1 MPLAAQAQQAE
12 APPPPPADVDADAD
26 AGADRDDDF
35 HGPDIVVTGGGVG
48 RLDVLAGTSV
58 VSGVELQREM
68 AGQIGD
74 VLANL
79 PGVSA
84 TGFAPG
90 ASRPVLRGFQ
100 GERVRVLTDGI
111 GAIDASNTSADHAVT
126 IDPLTADR
134 IEVLRGPA
142 SLLYGSSAI
151 GGAVNVIDRR
161 IPLRIPDEPVHVDGT
176 AATDTAS
183 DLREIGAS
191 IDAPLGREFVVHVD
205 GSWRKTNDLEVPG
218 YALSDGLR
226 AELLAEAAEHADEPE
241 EAEELI
247 EAANV
252 RGIVENSDTE
262 TWSAGAGVSWIGERA
277 TLGVSVGLYDTFYG
291 VPLRPGAGHAH
302 EEEGE
307 DHGDEDHDEDHGHEE
322 EGHDHETVDIDMR
335 QWRADLRGSLSF
347 DDGPFAEVRTRW
359 GVTNYTHTELESGET
374 GTVFDVNGIE
384 GRVEL
389 VQRGGLLGANGGGSL
404 GAQYYRRELDAVGAE
419 AFVPPNTTSQFA
431 LFTLQEL
438 DLDAVTL
445 ELAGRYEHSDQ
456 SAEGHASRN
465 FDSFSG
471 AIGVWHE
478 TASGLRFGLNGSRVE
493 RAPAGEELYADGP
506 HPATQQFEVG
516 DPFLDT
522 EKALGI
528 EGYVR
533 GAFGPA
539 TFALTGFATKFDDY
553 IYLAATGEE
562 EDDLPVFQ
570 QVQEDADYI
579 GFEAETAFPLVRLGG
594 VTIGNEISAS
604 YVRAELDDGSPVPLI
619 PPLSARYALTAQTR
633 QLEGRVEVGLFDDQD
648 RTAEYETKTD
658 GFTMVDASLAW
669 KPWRGNRNLT
679 VIAQVDNIFD
689 VDARRHSSVTKDFVP
704 MAGRNFRLSARISL

>member
-1 MPLAAQAQQAE
+1 MPMAVHAQQAD
-12 APPPPPADVDADAD
+12 ARQADAPQADPPPTGD
-26 AGADRDDDF
+26 AGADDDF
-35 HGPDIVVTGGGVG
+35 HGRDIVVTGSGVG

-58 VSGVELQREM
+58 VEGVDLQREM

-74 VLANL
+74 VLADL

-126 IDPLTADR
+126 IDPLTAER

-161 IPLRIPDEPVHVDGT
+161 IPLRIPEEPVHVDAT

-183 DLREIGAS
+183 DLRQIGGSA
-191 IDAPLGREFVVHVD
+191 DAPLGREFVVHVD
-205 GSWRKTNDLEVPG
+205 GSWRKTDNLEIPG
-218 YALSDGLR
+218 FAASDALR
-226 AELLAEAAEHADEPE
+226 AELLADAAAHADEPG

-247 EAANV
+247 EAANR

-262 TWSAGAGVSWIGERA
+262 TWSAGAGVAWIGERA
-277 TLGVSVGLYDTFYG
+277 TLGISAGLYDTFYG
-291 VPLRPGAGHAH
+291 VPLRPGAGHHHEDEGGAGPDEH
-302 EEEGE
+302 EE
-307 DHGDEDHDEDHGHEE
+307 HGHES
-322 EGHDHETVDIDMR
+322 VDIDLR

-347 DDGPFAEVRTRW
+347 DDGPFAEARTRW
-359 GVTNYTHTELESGET
+359 GVTNYTHTELENGET
-374 GTVFDVNGIE
+374 GTVFDVNGVE

-389 VQRGGLLGANGGGSL
+389 VQRGGLLGPDGGGSI
-404 GAQYYRRELDAVGAE
+404 GAQYYRRKLDATGAE
-419 AFVPPNTTSQFA
+419 AFVPPSKTSQFA
-431 LFTLQEL
+431 LFTLQEHEF
-438 DLDAVTL
+438 DAVTL
-445 ELAGRYEHSDQ
+445 ELAGRYEH
-456 SAEGHASRN
+456 AEQDADGFASRS
-465 FDSFSG
+465 FDSVSG
-471 AIGVWHE
+471 AVGIWHE
-478 TASGLRFGLNGSRVE
+478 TPAGVRFGLNASRVE

-516 DPFLDT
+516 DPTLGT

-528 EGYVR
+528 EAYVR

-539 TFALTGFATKFDDY
+539 TFSLTGFATRFDDY

-570 QVQEDADYI
+570 QMQQDADYI
-579 GFEAETAFPLVRLGG
+579 GFEAETAFPLVRLGE
-594 VTIGNEISAS
+594 VALGNEISAS
-604 YVRAELDDGSPVPLI
+604 YVRAELDDGSAVPLI
-619 PPLSARYALTAQTR
+619 PPLSARYALTAKTR
-633 QLEGRVEVGLFDDQD
+633 QLEGRVDVGLYDDQD
-648 RTAEYETKTD
+648 RIAAYETKTD
-658 GFTMVDASLAW
+658 GFTMIDASLAW

-679 VIAQVDNIFD
+679 VIGQVDNIFD

-704 MAGRNFRLSARISL
+704 MAGRNFRLSVRVSL

>member
-1 MPLAAQAQQAE
+1 MPLAVHAQQSDAQ
-12 APPPPPADVDADAD
+12 DADAPPATD
-26 AGADRDDDF
+26 AEVDDDF
-35 HGPDIVVTGGGVG
+35 HGRDIVVTGSGVG

-58 VSGVELQREM
+58 VEGIALQREM

-74 VLANL
+74 VLADL
-79 PGVSA
+79 PGVST

-161 IPLRIPDEPVHVDGT
+161 IPLRIPAEPVHVDVA

-183 DLREIGAS
+183 DLRQLGGS
-191 IDAPLGREFVVHVD
+191 VDAPIGRQFVVHVD
-205 GSWRKTNDLEVPG
+205 GSWRKTNDLEIPG
-218 YALSDGLR
+218 YAVSDALR
-226 AELLAEAAEHADEPE
+226 SELLEEAAEHADEPE

-252 RGIVENSDTE
+252 RGIVDNSDTE
-262 TWSAGAGVSWIGERA
+262 TWSAGAGVSWIGNRA

-291 VPLRPGAGHAH
+291 VPLRPGAGHHH

-307 DHGDEDHDEDHGHEE
+307 DHDEHDHGGEHDEEHDEHGHEE
-322 EGHDHETVDIDMR
+322 HEHETVDIDMR
-335 QWRADLRGSLSF
+335 QWRADLRGTLSF
-347 DDGPFAEVRTRW
+347 DNGPFAEARTRW

-389 VQRGGLLGANGGGSL
+389 VQRGGISGANSGGSL
-404 GAQYYRRELDAVGAE
+404 GAQYYRRELDAIGAE
-419 AFVPPNTTSQFA
+419 AFVPPSTTNQFA

-438 DLDAVTL
+438 DFDAVTL
-445 ELAGRYEHSDQ
+445 ELAGRYEH
-456 SAEGHASRN
+456 AEQNADGFASRN
-465 FDSFSG
+465 FDSVSG
-471 AIGVWHE
+471 AVGIWHE
-478 TASGLRFGLNGSRVE
+478 TAGGVRFGLNGSRVE

-528 EGYVR
+528 EAYVR

-539 TFALTGFATKFDDY
+539 TFALTGFATRFDDY

-562 EDDLPVFQ
+562 EDELPVFQ
-570 QVQEDADYI
+570 QMQQDADYL
-579 GFEAETAFPLVRLGG
+579 GFEAETAFPLVRLGEIA
-594 VTIGNEISAS
+594 IGNEISAS
-604 YVRAELDDGSPVPLI
+604 YVRAELNDGSPVPLI
-619 PPLSARYALTAQTR
+619 PPLSARYALTAKAR
-633 QLEGRVEVGLFDDQD
+633 QLEGRIEVGLFDDQD
-648 RTAEYETKTD
+648 RIAAYETKTD

-679 VIAQVDNIFD
+679 LIGQVDNIFD
-689 VDARRHSSVTKDFVP
+689 VEGRRHSSVTKDFVP
-704 MAGRNFRLSARISL
+704 MAGRNVRLSVRVSL